1 MKSFC
6 YLGNRLNA
14 RDGSK
19 AVVTARTRI
28 GSINFRECG
37 ELLNGR
43 KLLLKMKGRIYQ
55 SCVNCVRCMGVRHGV

>member
-14 RDGSK
+14 GGGSEV
-19 AVVTARTRI
+19 AVTARTRI
-28 GSINFRECG
+28 RWIKFRECV

-43 KLLLKMKGRIYQ
+43 KFLLQTKGRIYG
-55 SCVNCVRCMGVRHGV
+55 SCAKLAMLYGSER